1 MNLAAIDIGTNSTRL
16 LISRFENEKFIP
28 LIREM
33 QITRLGKGIKD
44 SGSILDESAKNTI
57 KVLKK
62 YKKLINKFDVKNY
75 RAVGTSVLR
84 RAVNK
89 DNFISKTFVETGLS
103 IEVINGLEEAKLSF
117 NGVVKSLILT
127 KKIFN
132 FDKILVVDIGGGSSE
147 FILGDTNFN
156 ILKSTSLDIGSV
168 RLTEDF
174 IHNDPPS
181 KNEINFLRNF
191 IKNTLSYNL
200 KDFIK
205 YNIEDDYK
213 NLTIIGLAG
222 TFSSLASISINL
234 KKYSMDKLNY
244 LPLEFNKINDIFF
257 NLCKLNLHERKKVIG
272 LDPARADIII
282 GGTAIVIEVLNYFK
296 KEKIFVSEN
305 DILDGI
311 IYSLINF

>member
-62 YKKLINKFDVKNY
+62 YKKLINEFDVKNY

-205 YNIEDDYK
+205 YNVEDDYK

>member
-205 YNIEDDYK
+205 YNVEDDYK